1 MNVTEARNA
10 LLELCQQYFT
20 NASVV
25 FAKQSYMVKP
35 VKPLVTLQFSTTT
48 RPLNPP
54 EKMIDGL
61 PVRFYPTVMMAQI
74 DLFTGGKQREVSSG
88 MTAVMENTAVNDMLM
103 FADFLNSEY
112 VIRYCHDRDMA
123 IITSGSVQD
132 ITNLINDT
140 SYEYRAMLEVEL
152 RFTDVAIGTSG
163 MMAVSNFTTAS
174 GEKATPQTI
183 QDDGV
188 VQTVFNN
195 TGQSG
200 TSSVAVEKVQV
211 KESSSGGGN
220 EKIAVQTS
228 GYFTDVRIGR
238 E

>member
-20 NASVV
+20 NGSVV

-61 PVRFYPTVMMAQI
+61 PVRFYPTVMIAQI
-74 DLFTGGKQREVSSG
+74 DLFTGGKQRDVSSG

-163 MMAVSNFTTAS
+163 MVAAESFIHGS
-174 GEKATPQTI
+174 GSKATPQTI
-183 QDDGV
+183 QSDDIRLDAAEGL
-188 VQTVFNN
+188 QT
-195 TGQSG
+195 
-200 TSSVAVEKVQV
+200 
-211 KESSSGGGN
+211 KENSSGGS
-220 EKIAVQTS
+220 EALQTEEGS
-228 GYFTDVRIGR
+228 GYFNAVHV